1 MSHNESAGCVDR
13 MITENLKT
21 PDKSPFCRA
30 LAQDGDSVTRDL
42 AQLSTNLI
50 PKNTKYQTNRSSV
63 GRQPRKV
70 STTPESPPVYLLNRH
85 PTTKKY
91 DYPFDL
97 DSRILCAL
105 LTKAVTYI

>member
-1 MSHNESAGCVDR
+1 
-13 MITENLKT
+13 MITGNHKT
-21 PDKSPFCRA
+21 PDRSSFCRA
-30 LAQDGDSVTRDL
+30 SAQDGDSNARDPT
-42 AQLSTNLI
+42 QLSTNLI
-50 PKNTKYQTNRSSV
+50 PKTSKHPTVRSSV
-63 GRQPRKV
+63 GHQPRKV

>member
-1 MSHNESAGCVDR
+1 
-13 MITENLKT
+13 MITEKHKT
-21 PDKSPFCRA
+21 PDKSLFCRA
-30 LAQDGDSVTRDL
+30 SAQDGDLDTRDF
-42 AQLSTNLI
+42 ACLSTESLPEI
-50 PKNTKYQTNRSSV
+50 KKHQTNRSSV

-105 LTKAVTYI
+105 LTKAAAYI